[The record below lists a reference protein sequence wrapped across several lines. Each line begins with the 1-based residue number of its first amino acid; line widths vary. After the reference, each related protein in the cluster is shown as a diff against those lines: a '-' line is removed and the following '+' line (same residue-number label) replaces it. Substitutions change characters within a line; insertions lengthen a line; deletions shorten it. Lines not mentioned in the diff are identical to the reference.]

1 MQQTTGVAL
10 LATHLAHTDR
20 RALSQAW
27 YSALHLA
34 GRDSPGARARP
45 AAAHAAVRAPL
56 ARAVRS
62 GDAPAR
68 DTGNGRNPRPARTV
82 PEPRAARGDGGAGPL
97 ERRCAKSEL
106 ARTIEHGIAR
116 RAPRAETAS
125 FVVRAANGRVH
136 VVVRT
141 GGGGTRV
148 VAVCSPSLRERVE
161 RALAQARFTLAGRGL
176 RTEAA

>member
-10 LATHLAHTDR
+10 VATHLPYTDR

-34 GRDSPGARARP
+34 GRDAPGARARSSP
-45 AAAHAAVRAPL
+45 VHGFLRAPL
-56 ARAVRS
+56 ARAVRR
-62 GDAPAR
+62 GDVPAR
-68 DTGNGRNPRPARTV
+68 DTGTGRNAFRGRTV
-82 PEPRAARGDGGAGPL
+82 AAPIVARRDGGAGPL

-106 ARTIEHGIAR
+106 ARTIERGIAR
-116 RAPRAETAS
+116 RAPCAQTAS

-136 VVVRT
+136 LVVRT

-148 VAVCSPSLRERVE
+148 VAVCAPPLRERVE
-161 RALAQARFTLAGRGL
+161 RALAQARFALAGCGL
-176 RTEAA
+176 RAEAA